1 MVPLGTPLLAG
12 PGTIVATIIFFG
24 QTNNV
29 GEWFTVLAGIAAA
42 LMVSLIALRFSG
54 LVVKVF
60 RPAGVI
66 LLARVAGM
74 ILAAVAVQ
82 MIADSV
88 TTFARQ
94 V

>member
-1 MVPLGTPLLAG
+1 LAG

-24 QTNNV
+24 QADGV
-29 GEWFTVLAGIAAA
+29 AEWFTVLAGIAAA
-42 LMVSLIALRFSG
+42 LTVSLIALRFSG
-54 LVVKVF
+54 IVVKIF

>member
-1 MVPLGTPLLAG
+1 V
-12 PGTIVATIIFFG
+12 
-24 QTNNV
+24 
-29 GEWFTVLAGIAAA
+29 
-42 LMVSLIALRFSG
+42 
-54 LVVKVF
+54 

-82 MIADSV
+82 MIANSV
-88 TTFARQ
+88 IAFARE

>member
-1 MVPLGTPLLAG
+1 V
-12 PGTIVATIIFFG
+12 
-24 QTNNV
+24 
-29 GEWFTVLAGIAAA
+29 
-42 LMVSLIALRFSG
+42 
-54 LVVKVF
+54 

-88 TTFARQ
+88 TAFVRAA
-94 V
+94 